1 MSLLPRRHFRVTLV
15 LLLGLTSVVLTGC
28 AGDLDPRLMSS
39 GGGGTGGPQAC
50 DAPGT
55 VFAVPPNGKCTLAG
69 CHDPTYKQGGLDLT
83 NDAGLAARLLGVTS
97 NGMNGSSCG
106 ANTTPYLV
114 PGSNPAMGLLL
125 DKMFMSPPACGAKMP
140 SIGSLTQQDMDC
152 IKSWALSLTSP

>member
-1 MSLLPRRHFRVTLV
+1 M
-15 LLLGLTSVVLTGC
+15 GG
-28 AGDLDPRLMSS
+28 

-55 VFAVPPNGKCTLAG
+55 VFDRAAERQVHAAG

-83 NDAGLAARLLGVTS
+83 NDAGLAGRLLGVAP

-125 DKMFMSPPACGAKMP
+125 DKMFASPTPCGAKMP
-140 SIGSLTQQDMDC
+140 TLGSLTQQDTDC